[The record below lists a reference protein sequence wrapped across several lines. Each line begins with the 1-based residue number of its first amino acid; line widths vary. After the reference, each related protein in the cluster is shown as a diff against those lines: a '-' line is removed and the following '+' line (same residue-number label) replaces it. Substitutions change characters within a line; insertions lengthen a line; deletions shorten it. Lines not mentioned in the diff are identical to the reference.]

1 MVVSDTS
8 PLSYLILIGEGDL
21 LGALYEE
28 VLIPPAVENEL
39 DAVEG
44 PAPVRRWIE
53 DPPSWLR
60 VESPSDENL
69 FGHASE
75 TVELLQSLDRGER
88 EAIRLAAERN
98 ARLLVID
105 ERDGRRVARDLGLSI
120 AGTLGVLDTAA
131 ADGLVDAASAADRL
145 RDTSFRASEELYQ
158 WLVERHS

>member
-21 LGALYEE
+21 LGILYEE
-28 VLIPPAVENEL
+28 VLVPPAVENEL

-60 VESPSDENL
+60 VESPSDETL
-69 FGHASE
+69 PGGSPDTA
-75 TVELLQSLDRGER
+75 ELLQSLDRGER
-88 EAIRLAAERN
+88 EAIHLAAERN

-105 ERDGRRVARDLGLSI
+105 ERDGRRVAWDLRLSI
-120 AGTLGVLDTAA
+120 TGTLGVLDAAA
-131 ADGLVDAASAADRL
+131 ADGRVDPASAVERL
-145 RDTSFRASEELYQ
+145 RGTSFRASEELYQ
-158 WLVERHS
+158 WLIERHS